1 MVLAWASFPDPYEPG
16 NIEGFYCTVKY
27 NSAVET
33 GKNVDVETFDGIALL
48 IQFHTLLCTVTS
60 RFYGW
65 LSLRDQVFSF
75 SWSNKKFH
83 SSIAD
88 DIPVW
93 SLAFS
98 RFQSRCTDFYSK

>member
-1 MVLAWASFPDPYEPG
+1 MIYYATFKFTPLHYFIFCFEL
-16 NIEGFYCTVKY
+16 NT
-27 NSAVET
+27 
-33 GKNVDVETFDGIALL
+33 KNVDVETFDGIALL

-75 SWSNKKFH
+75 SWSNKKFR

-88 DIPVW
+88 DISV
-93 SLAFS
+93 
-98 RFQSRCTDFYSK
+98 